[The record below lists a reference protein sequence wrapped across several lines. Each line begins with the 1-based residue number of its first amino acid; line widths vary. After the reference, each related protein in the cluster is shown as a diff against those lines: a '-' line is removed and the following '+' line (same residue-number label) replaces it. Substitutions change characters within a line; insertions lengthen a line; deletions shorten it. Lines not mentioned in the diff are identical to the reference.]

1 MKILRIRA
9 GSVILNHKNEILLIF
24 RKGKWDLP
32 KGKVS
37 KKGKLLSVA
46 INESIEETGLKKKNL
61 KLIKPLSKSSSVKKD
76 GIILD
81 YWFLLEY
88 EGKKLELKPQT
99 EEGISDYRWVS
110 KKDIIKYY
118 PYFRKYVCEVLR
130 YYLHENEK
138 LKKKLNKKLII
149 F

>member
-9 GSVILNHKNEILLIF
+9 GSVILNYKNEILLIF

-130 YYLHENEK
+130 YYLLEK
-138 LKKKLNKKLII
+138 EKSKKSE
-149 F
+149 

>member
-9 GSVILNHKNEILLIF
+9 GSVILNHKNELLLIF

-130 YYLHENEK
+130 YYLLEK
-138 LKKKLNKKLII
+138 EKSKKS
-149 F
+149 

>member
-1 MKILRIRA
+1 MKILRVRA

-46 INESIEETGLKKKNL
+46 INKSIEETGLKKKNL

-130 YYLHENEK
+130 YYLLEK
-138 LKKKLNKKLII
+138 EKSKKS
-149 F
+149 

>member
-9 GSVILNHKNEILLIF
+9 GSVITNHKNEILLIF

-130 YYLHENEK
+130 YYLLEK
-138 LKKKLNKKLII
+138 EKSKKS
-149 F
+149 

>member
-1 MKILRIRA
+1 MKILRVRA

-130 YYLHENEK
+130 YYLLEK
-138 LKKKLNKKLII
+138 EKSKKSE
-149 F
+149 

>member
-99 EEGISDYRWVS
+99 EEGITDYRWVS

-130 YYLHENEK
+130 YYLLEK
-138 LKKKLNKKLII
+138 EKSKKSE
-149 F
+149 

>member
-1 MKILRIRA
+1 MKILRVRA

-110 KKDIIKYY
+110 KKDIIKYF

-130 YYLHENEK
+130 YYLLEK
-138 LKKKLNKKLII
+138 EKSKKS
-149 F
+149 

>member
-9 GSVILNHKNEILLIF
+9 GSVIINHKNEILLIF

-32 KGKVS
+32 KGKAS

-61 KLIKPLSKSSSVKKD
+61 KLIKPLNKSSSVKKD

-81 YWFLLEY
+81 YWFLLKY
-88 EGKKLELKPQT
+88 DGKKLKLKPQT
-99 EEGISDYRWVS
+99 EEEITGYRWVS
-110 KKDIIKYY
+110 DKEIFKYY
-118 PYFRKYVCEVLR
+118 PYFRKYVCEVMR
-130 YYLHENEK
+130 GYLLEK
-138 LKKKLNKKLII
+138 EKSKKS
-149 F
+149 

>member
-88 EGKKLELKPQT
+88 KGKKLELKPQT

-130 YYLHENEK
+130 CYLLAKEK
-138 LKKKLNKKLII
+138 SKKS
-149 F
+149 

>member
-1 MKILRIRA
+1 MKILRVRA

-88 EGKKLELKPQT
+88 GGKKLELKPQT
-99 EEGISDYRWVS
+99 EEGISDYRLS
-110 KKDIIKYY
+110 
-118 PYFRKYVCEVLR
+118 
-130 YYLHENEK
+130 
-138 LKKKLNKKLII
+138 LIHI
-149 F
+149 

>member
-88 EGKKLELKPQT
+88 KGKKLELKPQT

-130 YYLHENEK
+130 YYLLEK
-138 LKKKLNKKLII
+138 EKSKKSE
-149 F
+149 

>member
-130 YYLHENEK
+130 YYLLEK
-138 LKKKLNKKLII
+138 EKSKKSE
-149 F
+149 

>member
-130 YYLHENEK
+130 YYLLEIEK
-138 LKKKLNKKLII
+138 SKKI
-149 F
+149 

>member
-1 MKILRIRA
+1 MKILRVRA

-99 EEGISDYRWVS
+99 EEGITDYRWVS

-130 YYLHENEK
+130 YYLFEK
-138 LKKKLNKKLII
+138 EKSKKSE
-149 F
+149 

>member
-1 MKILRIRA
+1 MKILRVRA

-88 EGKKLELKPQT
+88 KGKKLELKPQT

-130 YYLHENEK
+130 YYLLEK
-138 LKKKLNKKLII
+138 EKSKKS
-149 F
+149 

>member
-9 GSVILNHKNEILLIF
+9 GSVILNYKNEILLIF

-37 KKGKLLSVA
+37 KKGKELSVA

-130 YYLHENEK
+130 YYLLEK
-138 LKKKLNKKLII
+138 EKSKKSE
-149 F
+149 

>member
-9 GSVILNHKNEILLIF
+9 GSVILNQKNEILLIF

-99 EEGISDYRWVS
+99 EEGITDYRWVS

-130 YYLHENEK
+130 YYLFEK
-138 LKKKLNKKLII
+138 EKSKKS
-149 F
+149 

>member
-99 EEGISDYRWVS
+99 EEGITDYRWVS
-110 KKDIIKYY
+110 KKHIIKYY

-130 YYLHENEK
+130 YYLLEIEK
-138 LKKKLNKKLII
+138 SKKSE
-149 F
+149 

>member
-1 MKILRIRA
+1 MKILRIRS

-88 EGKKLELKPQT
+88 KGKKLELKPQT

-130 YYLHENEK
+130 YYLLEK
-138 LKKKLNKKLII
+138 EKSKKS
-149 F
+149 

>member
-9 GSVILNHKNEILLIF
+9 GSVITNHKNEILLIF

-130 YYLHENEK
+130 YYLLEK
-138 LKKKLNKKLII
+138 EKSKKSE
-149 F
+149 

>member
-1 MKILRIRA
+1 MKIIRVRA

-99 EEGISDYRWVS
+99 EEGITDYRWVS

-130 YYLHENEK
+130 YYLLEK
-138 LKKKLNKKLII
+138 EKSKKSE
-149 F
+149 

>member
-88 EGKKLELKPQT
+88 GGKKLELKPQT

-130 YYLHENEK
+130 YYLLEK
-138 LKKKLNKKLII
+138 EKSKKSE
-149 F
+149 

>member
-88 EGKKLELKPQT
+88 KGKKLELKPQT

-130 YYLHENEK
+130 YYLLEK
-138 LKKKLNKKLII
+138 EKSKKS
-149 F
+149 

>member
-118 PYFRKYVCEVLR
+118 PIS
-130 YYLHENEK
+130 ENTSVK
-138 LKKKLNKKLII
+138 C
-149 F
+149 

>member
-1 MKILRIRA
+1 MTGGMGNPKNFPLSDARFFSQSGTTPNTVPPVTVGRETKICTPPTTIKPTPSVTMRA
-9 GSVILNHKNEILLIF
+9 CPCK
-24 RKGKWDLP
+24 
-32 KGKVS
+32 
-37 KKGKLLSVA
+37 
-46 INESIEETGLKKKNL
+46 L

-130 YYLHENEK
+130 YYLLEK
-138 LKKKLNKKLII
+138 EKSKKS
-149 F
+149 

>member
-118 PYFRKYVCEVLR
+118 IVVFIYFFYFNILQG
-130 YYLHENEK
+130 
-138 LKKKLNKKLII
+138 
-149 F
+149 

>member
-1 MKILRIRA
+1 MKILRVRA

-88 EGKKLELKPQT
+88 GGKKLELKPQT

-130 YYLHENEK
+130 YYLLEK
-138 LKKKLNKKLII
+138 EKSKKSE
-149 F
+149 

>member
-110 KKDIIKYY
+110 KKDIIKYF
-118 PYFRKYVCEVLR
+118 PYFRKYVIEVMSQ
-130 YYLHENEK
+130 YLTFENK
-138 LKKKLNKKLII
+138 IKY
-149 F
+149 

>member
-9 GSVILNHKNEILLIF
+9 GSVILNHKNELLLIF

-130 YYLHENEK
+130 YYLLEK
-138 LKKKLNKKLII
+138 EKSKKSQ
-149 F
+149 

>member
-9 GSVILNHKNEILLIF
+9 GSVILNYKNEILLIF

-99 EEGISDYRWVS
+99 EEGILDYRWVS

-130 YYLHENEK
+130 YYLLEK
-138 LKKKLNKKLII
+138 EKSKKS
-149 F
+149 

>member
-1 MKILRIRA
+1 MKILRVRA

-32 KGKVS
+32 KGKVP

-81 YWFLLEY
+81 IGFCLSM
-88 EGKKLELKPQT
+88 KVK
-99 EEGISDYRWVS
+99 
-110 KKDIIKYY
+110 
-118 PYFRKYVCEVLR
+118 
-130 YYLHENEK
+130 N
-138 LKKKLNKKLII
+138 LN
-149 F
+149 

>member
-9 GSVILNHKNEILLIF
+9 GSVILNYKNEILLIF

-130 YYLHENEK
+130 YYLLEK
-138 LKKKLNKKLII
+138 EKSKKS
-149 F
+149 

>member
-1 MKILRIRA
+1 MKILRVRA

-32 KGKVS
+32 KGKVP

-61 KLIKPLSKSSSVKKD
+61 KLIKPLNKSNSVKRN

-81 YWFLLEY
+81 YWFLLKY
-88 EGKKLELKPQT
+88 EGKKLKLKPQT

-130 YYLHENEK
+130 YYLLEK
-138 LKKKLNKKLII
+138 EKSKKS
-149 F
+149 

>member
-9 GSVILNHKNEILLIF
+9 GSVILNQKNEILLIF

-61 KLIKPLSKSSSVKKD
+61 KLIKPLSKSSYVKKD

-99 EEGISDYRWVS
+99 EEGISDYRSVS
-110 KKDIIKYY
+110 KKDIIKYF
-118 PYFRKYVCEVLR
+118 PYFRKYVIDVMSQ
-130 YYLHENEK
+130 YLTFENK
-138 LKKKLNKKLII
+138 IKY
-149 F
+149 

>member
-9 GSVILNHKNEILLIF
+9 GSVILNQKNEILLIF

-130 YYLHENEK
+130 YYLLEK
-138 LKKKLNKKLII
+138 EKSKKS
-149 F
+149 